1 MLTSMPT
8 TPPDDLIAVPD
19 GAWSALELRHLHA
32 LLAVADEGTFS
43 RAAARLGYTQSAV
56 SQQIGGLERMVGTP
70 LFDRPGGPRPVALT
84 EAGHAMVDHARG
96 VLSRLGAAQAE
107 LAAIS
112 AGERGRI
119 RVGTVQSVGTQ
130 VLPAL
135 LSQFREQRPGVEI
148 VLRESHD
155 VHVLLRA
162 VAEGELD
169 VTFTE
174 VEADSRFHTRHMLD
188 DPFVFVAPRDSALA
202 SRASVSLGE
211 VADLPMIGYRDVVCR
226 TVVEQVF
233 QGEAAPVFVFR
244 SDDNPTIQGCVA
256 SGIGYW
262 VTAALTVDADDP
274 AVAVVPVVP
283 APEPRHIALAWPAD
297 RRTSPA
303 VAQFVDVAEA
313 VCRAVEHRTTAA
325 LRRPGRRPTTAA

>member
-1 MLTSMPT
+1 MPT
-8 TPPDDLIAVPD
+8 IPPDDLVAVPA

-56 SQQIGGLERMVGTP
+56 SQQIGALERMVGAP
-70 LFDRPGGPRPVALT
+70 LFDRPGGPRPVELT
-84 EAGHAMVDHARG
+84 EAGHALVGHARG

-130 VLPAL
+130 VLPGL
-135 LSQFREQRPGVEI
+135 LSKFRDQRPGVEI

-155 VHVLLRA
+155 VHVLMRA

-174 VEADSRFHTRHMLD
+174 VDADPRFHYRHMLD
-188 DPFVFVAPRDSALA
+188 DPFVFVAPRESAEA
-202 SRASVSLGE
+202 ARASIALDE
-211 VADLPMIGYRDVVCR
+211 LTDLPMIGYRDVVCR
-226 TVVEQVF
+226 TIVEQVF
-233 QGEAAPVFVFR
+233 NGDAMPTVVFR

-262 VTAALTVDADDP
+262 VTAALTVDIDDP
-274 AVAVVPVVP
+274 AIAVVPIVP
-283 APEPRHIALAWPAD
+283 APEPRHISLAWPAD

-303 VAQFVDVAEA
+303 VAEFVDVAEA
-313 VCRAVEHRTTAA
+313 VCRGVEERMTTA
-325 LRRPGRRPTTAA
+325 LRRPVRRPTTAA